1 MGMNQSYRWNRIRWL
16 VLALVGAIAYG
27 VAGYVLVERWSVTDA
42 LYMTLLVL
50 STVGFREV
58 HPLDAGGRAFT
69 ATLIIAGVALVL
81 VLVTVVA
88 TWVTEEQMWASR
100 RRKRMQKRLD
110 AMNDHFIICAYGRVG
125 RAVARDFEAEGVP
138 FVVIDPKEE
147 LEERMQEDGVAYLME
162 DPSLEHVLERAGISR
177 ARGLVCAVDSDAT
190 NVYITLMARSMNPDV
205 LIVARASEPGSDTR
219 LQKAGA
225 DRVVSPFVSSGR
237 HMAMM
242 SLRPEIVDAVE
253 FTSRA
258 RNRPMRVEELLIE
271 EGSELSGKNVGEARG
286 RAAALALRNSEGAV
300 TTSPED
306 GLVLKPGDLL
316 LTLGEES

>member
-1 MGMNQSYRWNRIRWL
+1 
-16 VLALVGAIAYG
+16 
-27 VAGYVLVERWSVTDA
+27 VAGYVLIEHWSVTDA

-58 HPLDAGGRAFT
+58 RPLDAGGRAFT
-69 ATLIIAGVALVL
+69 ATLIVAGVVLVL

-110 AMNDHFIICAYGRVG
+110 AMSDHFIICAYGRVG
-125 RAVARDFEAEGVP
+125 RAVARDFEAEDVP

-147 LEERMQEDGVAYLME
+147 LEERMLEDGVAYLTE
-162 DPSLEHVLERAGISR
+162 DPSVEHVLERAGIAR

-190 NVYITLMARSMNPDV
+190 NVYITLMARSLNPHV
-205 LIVARASEPGSDTR
+205 LIVARASEPGSDVR
-219 LQKAGA
+219 LQTAGA

-242 SLRPEIVDAVE
+242 SLRPEIVDAVA

-271 EGSELSGKNVGEARG
+271 EGSELSGKNVGVARG
-286 RAAALALRNSEGAV
+286 SATALALRNSEGTV
-300 TTSPED
+300 TTSPVD
-306 GLVLKPGDLL
+306 GLILKPGDLL
-316 LTLGEES
+316 LTLGDES